1 MIVFHSH
8 SWCSF
13 TRCFYGCWTSSKDTK
28 SYWTW
33 PMKIVDLPLKKCW
46 FSTVLLVCQRVIFK
60 FHQISKARSLD
71 LPRRL
76 GDTLGFQ
83 SPGRDPQRSK
93 RKRRLWWTGIKALV
107 EISKHRT
114 HFLLLQGLM
123 AMACYGI
130 YGLQKWSASAFWA
143 YFVSGNCY
151 IYIHTYIYTYIYLYI
166 YIVTNFWRWDLSP
179 SYGPEHRY
187 SSTKFLV
194 LPRDS
199 VCTHLQ
205 NQKMAWRQ
213 YSQTMGCTFC
223 FIFFCVNGVIGNYFY
238 CSYNVRT
245 TIHYL

>member
-1 MIVFHSH
+1 MIILHSH
-8 SWCSF
+8 SWCPF
-13 TRCFYGCWTSSKDTK
+13 TRCFYGCWTSSKHTK

-33 PMKIVDLPLKKCW
+33 PMKIVDLPLKKSW

-76 GDTLGFQ
+76 GDPLGFQ

-93 RKRRLWWTGIKALV
+93 RERRLWWTGIKALA

-130 YGLQKWSASAFWA
+130 YGLKKWSASAFWA
-143 YFVSGNCY
+143 YFVSGNWY
-151 IYIHTYIYTYIYLYI
+151 IYIYTYIYIYI
-166 YIVTNFWRWDLSP
+166 YIVTNFWRWDPSP

-187 SSTKFLV
+187 STKFLV
-194 LPRDS
+194 LPRHS
-199 VCTHLQ
+199 VGTHLQ
-205 NQKMAWRQ
+205 NHKMA
-213 YSQTMGCTFC
+213 T
-223 FIFFCVNGVIGNYFY
+223 VLAKNGV
-238 CSYNVRT
+238 
-245 TIHYL
+245 YLLFHFFLCQWSDRLLFL